1 MLTRYEQFSFM
12 VSVINRHIQKL
23 ERDEMIKF
31 GYKGAFA
38 QYLVAMLHYPQ
49 GITAAQL
56 SEICDKDKAAVS
68 RIVSEMIEKGLVVR
82 KSATETM
89 YRAKLTLS
97 QEGEKVAQFVAR
109 RASAAIEAMGNELSE
124 EQRKTLYF
132 ALDNIARKLH
142 ILSKEGIPQE

>member
-1 MLTRYEQFSFM
+1 MLSRYEQFSYM

-23 ERDEMIKF
+23 ERDEMVRF

-38 QYLVAMLHYPQ
+38 QYLITMLHYPQ
-49 GITAAQL
+49 GVTAAQL

-68 RIVSEMIEKGLVVR
+68 RIVTEMIEKGLVIR
-82 KSATETM
+82 KSTTETM

-124 EQRKTLYF
+124 EQRKILYF
-132 ALDNIARKLH
+132 ALDTISHKLH
-142 ILSKEGIPQE
+142 TLSKEGIPQE